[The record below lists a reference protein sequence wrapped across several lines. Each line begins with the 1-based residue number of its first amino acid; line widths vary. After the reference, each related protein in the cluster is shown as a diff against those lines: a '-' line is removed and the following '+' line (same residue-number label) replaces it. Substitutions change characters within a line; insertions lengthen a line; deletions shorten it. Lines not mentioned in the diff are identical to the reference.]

1 MLKAVMRAFDSE
13 IQEICTPFS
22 PVSSYMPPTPITI
35 SDYSDLASS
44 KVNIHSP
51 KKNPSLD
58 QLSSW
63 RLEDSE
69 WHLCHDVGCAPCL
82 GSVDASIEEQV
93 INYQSI
99 QRPTADQSIAFHQRS
114 PPLAAKSRYNPFI
127 PGYLKDHT
135 NLHNFTSC
143 VQWLS

>member
-1 MLKAVMRAFDSE
+1 MRRAFDSE
-13 IQEICTPFS
+13 IQEISTPFP
-22 PVSSYMPPTPITI
+22 PVSSFVPPTPMTI
-35 SDYSDLASS
+35 SEYSDLASI

-51 KKNPSLD
+51 KKNTSLD

-99 QRPTADQSIAFHQRS
+99 QRPTADQSIAFHRRS

-127 PGYLKDHT
+127 PGYVKDHT